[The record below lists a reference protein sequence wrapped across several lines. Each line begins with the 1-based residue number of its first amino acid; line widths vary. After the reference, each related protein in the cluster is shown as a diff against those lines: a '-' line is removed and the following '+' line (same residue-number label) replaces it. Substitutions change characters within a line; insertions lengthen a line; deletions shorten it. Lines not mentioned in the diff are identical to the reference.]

1 MPIILISVSS
11 KKTTTLKLLNGKYE
25 NIVHTQN
32 LMIFTNHQRQR
43 ILTVFILKRQT
54 VIKTTRWIPYNWI
67 KILEF
72 LTQETIM
79 PFEYEYELTSNGG
92 IAGLHKL

>member
-1 MPIILISVSS
+1 MPIILITVSS

-32 LMIFTNHQRQR
+32 LIIFTNHQKQR
-43 ILTVFILKRQT
+43 TLTIFILKRQT
-54 VIKTTRWIPYNWI
+54 VIKTARWIPYNWI
-67 KILEF
+67 YWNF
-72 LTQETIM
+72 LTQETITS
-79 PFEYEYELTSNGG
+79 FECEYELTSNGG